1 MSSSLKKDPAIQSL
15 LKRMPENVQS
25 SFSDDQLALLKVAI
39 GARQW
44 GKHTIDCRGVIKF
57 FKYRYYFVLLAGR
70 NRRELSEQE
79 QKIAALSQVITI
91 SIFCLFVITVLLL
104 IVYLIKSALGIDIF
118 SDYSFG
124 VWSWFRGLFK

>member
-25 SFSDDQLALLKVAI
+25 SFSDDQLAHLKVAI

-44 GKHTIDCRGVIKF
+44 GKHAIDCRGVIKF

-79 QKIAALSQVITI
+79 QKLAALSQLITI

-104 IVYLIKSALGIDIF
+104 VVYLIKSALGIDIF
-118 SDYSFG
+118 SNYSFG